1 MTTKTFAD
9 VLDDLK
15 RETEVDI
22 LEILDLSSE
31 ELVDLLQDTIE
42 DKLDKILQ
50 HYEDSEESYVHLWV
64 EELPISLINLEIPR
78 IIN

>member
-1 MTTKTFAD
+1 MTTKTFTD

-15 RETEVDI
+15 RETEVDL

-42 DKLDKILQ
+42 DKLDKILL
-50 HYEDSEESYVHLWV
+50 HYEDSEESYW
-64 EELPISLINLEIPR
+64 EEVANKSC
-78 IIN
+78 